1 MNLQLKQLRK
11 QNGNL
16 TQEQLAQ
23 ALGTTK
29 RVVGSWERGETQIT
43 LEDTIEVCR
52 VLNCTPN
59 DLCGWYIDNPQD
71 APVAKADARA
81 GLSRDE
87 TALIS
92 DYRSCTPERKRG
104 SPTPHATSRGFR
116 RSKTGWHVVRGGR
129 IGDRKD

>member
-1 MNLQLKQLRK
+1 MNLQLKRLRK

-43 LEDTIEVCR
+43 LEDAIEVCR

-71 APVAKADARA
+71 ALVAKADAPA

-92 DYRSCTPERKRG
+92 DYRSCTPERKRWVADAARDQQRLSQEQDTAG
-104 SPTPHATSRGFR
+104 ESFAEA
-116 RSKTGWHVVRGGR
+116 V
-129 IGDRKD
+129 

>member
-43 LEDTIEVCR
+43 LEDAIEACR

-71 APVAKADARA
+71 APAENADF
-81 GLSRDE
+81 GLSYE
-87 TALIS
+87 ESAIIS
-92 DYRSCTPERKRG
+92 DYRSCTPERKRRA
-104 SPTPHATSRGFR
+104 SEA
-116 RSKTGWHVVRGGR
+116 VR
-129 IGDRKD
+129 DQRKLSQEQDGAGMSYAEAV